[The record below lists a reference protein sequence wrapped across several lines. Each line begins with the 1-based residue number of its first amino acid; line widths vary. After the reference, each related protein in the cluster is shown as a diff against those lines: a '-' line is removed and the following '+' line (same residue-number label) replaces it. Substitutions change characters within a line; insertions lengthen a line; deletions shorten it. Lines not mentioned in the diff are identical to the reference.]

1 MSLHSRILLLP
12 TIGAA
17 LLIGGCSSSHNT
29 SLTGNQ
35 ATELGTEIEENIF
48 ENLGAAFG
56 VGVEPAAAT
65 IKRTARAAVAIQ
77 PTCTGTT
84 TQNCTIP
91 STTFDCLSSG
101 TFKVSGTFTQTL
113 NTTTDVDTVGI
124 TGIDLAPNICTA
136 DNLVVI
142 TGDPKVTLTGTG
154 LLLDEVN
161 NAIELPFTVTEVGT
175 VSFTKGSANTDTTF
189 PSSGTCDM
197 NVIAKFQTASTSA
210 PFVVTAA
217 VSGTLCGKT
226 IPAGETVTVGT
237 FE

>member
-1 MSLHSRILLLP
+1 MSLGGRVLLLP
-12 TIGAA
+12 ALGAA

-29 SLTGNQ
+29 NLTGGQ
-35 ATELGTEIEENIF
+35 ATELGSEIEANIF

-56 VGVEPAAAT
+56 TGVEPAPAV
-65 IKRTARAAVAIQ
+65 IKRTAAAVTIQ

-101 TFKVSGTFTQTL
+101 TFTISGTFTNTP
-113 NTTTDVDTVGI
+113 NTTTNVNTVNL
-124 TGIDLAPNICTA
+124 TGVDLAPTKCTA

-154 LLLDEVN
+154 LLIDEVN
-161 NAIELPFTVTEVGT
+161 TAVELPFTVTEVGT
-175 VSFTKGSANTDTTF
+175 VSFTKGSANTDSTF
-189 PSSGTCDM
+189 PASGTCDI
-197 NVIAKFQTASTSA
+197 NVTAKFQTASTSA
-210 PFVVTAA
+210 PYVVTAA

-226 IPAGETVTVGT
+226 IPAGETVPAGT
-237 FE
+237 FQ

>member
-1 MSLHSRILLLP
+1 
-12 TIGAA
+12 
-17 LLIGGCSSSHNT
+17 LIGGCSSSHNT

-48 ENLGAAFG
+48 ENLGSAFG
-56 VGVEPAAAT
+56 TGVEPAPAV
-65 IKRTARAAVAIQ
+65 IKRTAAAAVIQ

-84 TQNCTIP
+84 TQNCTIL
-91 STTFDCLSSG
+91 STTFPCLSSG
-101 TFKVSGTFTQTL
+101 TFAISGTFTNTP
-113 NTTTDVDTVGI
+113 NTTTNINTVNL
-124 TGIDLAPNICTA
+124 TGIDLVPTNCTA
-136 DNLVVI
+136 DNLVVV
-142 TGDPKVTLTGTG
+142 TGDPNVVITGTG
-154 LLLDEVN
+154 ILNDQTN
-161 NAIELPFTVTEVGT
+161 NAIELPFTVTQVGT
-175 VSFTKGSANTDTTF
+175 VKFTKGSANTDTTF